1 MNSLQPQSLVAAI
14 LIPAAVAAFAYAPR
28 AEACVAGIVS
38 AESAVTADSQLALL
52 SVRRPAGGATT
63 TDVVVLLSVPDAS
76 SDFGALIPLPA
87 SGEPTIDPVA
97 VDGAAFTDLEA
108 ITRPVFEDFS
118 GGGGGGGGGLF
129 ACGVPA
135 DLAGG
140 EGNGRNVIA
149 GPSVDVGPITAQ
161 WLVANDSAALLT
173 YLDDNGFT
181 LPAGGAAVV
190 DGYIAGGNGFL
201 AFKRNDSAPSTEP
214 VALGVHFNAP
224 GDLRTIPLQIAQ
236 FGAPAVLPVTVF
248 VADQEPVGT
257 EVPWSAVDAAD
268 LNDVDAIA
276 DYAGLID
283 TLTAAADGKLWILES
298 VSDRGA
304 FDNALLSF
312 VDDGAVLSRLTARIP
327 QAELDADA
335 SFTAPAPTP
344 TEPAAASSMTLPR
357 RVDVAGL
364 GLLVATL
371 VLRRRKR

>member
-14 LIPAAVAAFAYAPR
+14 LIPAAVAGFAYAPR

-108 ITRPVFEDFS
+108 LTRPVFEDFS
-118 GGGGGGGGGLF
+118 SGGGGGGGLF
-129 ACGVPA
+129 ACGVPTA

-140 EGNGRNVIA
+140 EARGNVIA
-149 GPSVDVGPITAQ
+149 GPSVDVGPVTAQ

-173 YLDDNGFT
+173 YLDDNGFA
-181 LPAGGAAVV
+181 LPAGGATVV

-201 AFKRNDSAPSTEP
+201 AFKRNDTAPSTEP
-214 VALGVHFNAP
+214 LALGVHFNAP

-236 FGAPAVLPVTVF
+236 FGAPEILPVTVF

-257 EVPWSAVDAAD
+257 EVPWSAVDVAD

-298 VSDRGA
+298 VSDRGS

-357 RVDVAGL
+357 RVDVAAL

-371 VLRRRKR
+371 VVRRRKR